1 MSQPIKQRLESSLST
16 AAASGRAIAN
26 YMLANLYELPFQTAA
41 DIATKLGVSESSV
54 GRFCRSIGYSHFK
67 DLKNDLKADLGDG
80 PWLVGDRLQEF
91 RQQANQDPKGLP
103 RSFELEVGALVKVY
117 EYSLTPAW
125 QTVSQRLATRRKVFV
140 AGFQTE
146 RGIAASMVH
155 LLQYLR
161 DDVHWVDGA
170 AGHYAE
176 VLLSVPEDCAL
187 VVFEARRYSR
197 HALNLCRKA
206 REAGIPVTL
215 VTDAF
220 CDWADQNA
228 DEVFRVPTE
237 FNLFWESTA
246 AMLSLVHLLVN
257 EVCKQLGPEVE
268 KRLEAIAALHNEFVG
283 YTSSPIS
290 KQ

>member
-16 AAASGRAIAN
+16 AAASGRAIAS
-26 YMLANLYELPFQTAA
+26 YMLANLYELPFQTSA
-41 DIATKLGVSESSV
+41 DIAAKLGVSESTV
-54 GRFCRSIGYSHFK
+54 GRFCRSIGYRHFK
-67 DLKNDLKADLGDG
+67 ALKNDLKADLGEG

-91 RQQANQDPKGLP
+91 RQQANNSPQGLP

-125 QTVSQRLATRRKVFV
+125 QVVSQRLATRPKVFV

-161 DDVHWVDGA
+161 DGVQQVDGC
-170 AGHYAE
+170 AGNFAD
-176 VLLSVPEDCAL
+176 VLLSVPQECAL
-187 VVFEARRYSR
+187 VVFDARRYSR
-197 HALNLCRKA
+197 HALTLCRKA
-206 REAGIPVTL
+206 REAGIAVTL
-215 VTDAF
+215 VTDTF
-220 CDWADQNA
+220 CDWAEQNA

-246 AMLSLVHLLVN
+246 TMLSLVHLMVN
-257 EVCKQLGPEVE
+257 EVCKQLGPDVE
-268 KRLEAIAALHNEFVG
+268 KRLEATAALHNEFVG
-283 YTSSPIS
+283 YTSSPAQ

>member
-16 AAASGRAIAN
+16 AAPSGRAIAS

-41 DIATKLGVSESSV
+41 DIAGKLGVSESSV
-54 GRFCRSIGYSHFK
+54 GRFCRSLGYSHFK
-67 DLKNDLKADLGDG
+67 DLKNDLKDDLGDG

-91 RQQANQDPKGLP
+91 RLQSSQSPQALP

-117 EYSLTPAW
+117 EYSLTPEW
-125 QTVSQRLATRRKVFV
+125 RTVSQRLATRRKVFV

-161 DDVHWVDGA
+161 DGVQLVDGA
-170 AGHYAE
+170 AGHYAD
-176 VLLSVPEDCAL
+176 VLLCPPADCAL

-197 HALNLCRKA
+197 HAQLLCRKA
-206 REAGIPVTL
+206 REAGIEVTL
-215 VTDAF
+215 ITDTF
-220 CDWADQNA
+220 CDWADQSA
-228 DEVFRVPTE
+228 SEVFRVPTE

-246 AMLSLVHLLVN
+246 AMLSLVHLLIN
-257 EVCKQLGPEVE
+257 EVCKQLGPDVE
-268 KRLEAIAALHNEFVG
+268 KRLEATAALHNEFVG
-283 YTSSPIS
+283 YTSSPGS

>member
-16 AAASGRAIAN
+16 AAPSGRAIAS

-41 DIATKLGVSESSV
+41 DIAAKLGVSESSV
-54 GRFCRSIGYSHFK
+54 GRFCRSLGYSHFK
-67 DLKNDLKADLGDG
+67 DLKNDLKDDLGDG

-91 RQQANQDPKGLP
+91 RQQTSQNPLALP
-103 RSFELEVGALVKVY
+103 RSFELEVAALVKVY
-117 EYSLTPAW
+117 EYRLSPEW
-125 QTVSQRLATRRKVFV
+125 QTVSQRLASRRKVFV

-161 DDVHWVDGA
+161 DGVQLVDGA
-170 AGHYAE
+170 AGHYAD
-176 VLLSVPEDCAL
+176 VLLSPPEDCAL

-197 HALNLCRKA
+197 HALHLCRKA
-206 REAGIPVTL
+206 REAGMAVTL
-215 VTDAF
+215 VTDTF
-220 CDWADQNA
+220 CDWADTHA

-237 FNLFWESTA
+237 FNLFWESAA

-257 EVCKQLGPEVE
+257 EVCKQLGPDVE
-268 KRLEAIAALHNEFVG
+268 KRLEATAALHNEFVG
-283 YTSSPIS
+283 YTSSPGS